1 MSWEIACK
9 IDELN
14 NKISNAADV
23 LELVADDIVSQPHS
37 GALWLV
43 RDMLNETNKAIELL
57 VSDLMHED
65 KPKGKKK

>member
-1 MSWEIACK
+1 MSWKIACK

-57 VSDLMHED
+57 VNDLLHED

>member
-1 MSWEIACK
+1 MSWKIACK

-14 NKISNAADV
+14 NKISNAADA
-23 LELVADDIVSQPHS
+23 LELVADDIISSPHS
-37 GALWLV
+37 GAIWLV
-43 RDMLNETNKAIELL
+43 RDVLNETNKEIELL

>member
-14 NKISNAADV
+14 NKISNAADA
-23 LELVADDIVSQPHS
+23 LELVADDITSAPHS

-43 RDMLNETNKAIELL
+43 RDVLNETNKAIELL
-57 VSDLMHED
+57 VSDLMHE
-65 KPKGKKK
+65 PKGKKK

>member
-14 NKISNAADV
+14 NKISNAADA
-23 LELVADDIVSQPHS
+23 LEIVADDITSAPHS

-43 RDMLNETNKAIELL
+43 RDVLNETNKAIELL
-57 VSDLMHED
+57 VSDLRHE
-65 KPKGKKK
+65 PKGTKK

>member
-1 MSWEIACK
+1 MIWEIACK

-14 NKISNAADV
+14 NRISNDADV
-23 LELVADDIVSQPHS
+23 LELIADDMVSQPHS

-43 RDMLNETNKAIELL
+43 RDVLNETNKAIELL

>member
-1 MSWEIACK
+1 MIWEIACK

-57 VSDLMHED
+57 VSDLMHE
-65 KPKGKKK
+65 PKGKKK

>member
-14 NKISNAADV
+14 NKISNAADA
-23 LELVADDIVSQPHS
+23 LELVADDIISSPHS
-37 GALWLV
+37 GAIWLV
-43 RDMLNETNKAIELL
+43 RDVLNGTNKAIELL

>member
-23 LELVADDIVSQPHS
+23 LELVADDIISSPHS
-37 GALWLV
+37 GAIWLV
-43 RDMLNETNKAIELL
+43 RDVLNETNKAIELL
-57 VSDLMHED
+57 VSDLMHE
-65 KPKGKKK
+65 PKGKKK

>member
-1 MSWEIACK
+1 MIWEIACR

-14 NKISNAADV
+14 NKISNATDV
-23 LELVADDIVSQPHS
+23 LELIADDMVSQPHS

-43 RDMLNETNKAIELL
+43 RDVLNETNKAIELL

>member
-14 NKISNAADV
+14 NKISNAADA
-23 LELVADDIVSQPHS
+23 LELVADHLTSSPHS

-43 RDMLNETNKAIELL
+43 RDVLNETNKAIELL
-57 VSDLMHED
+57 VSDLMHE
-65 KPKGKKK
+65 PKGKKK

>member
-23 LELVADDIVSQPHS
+23 LELVADDIISAPHS
-37 GALWLV
+37 GAIWLV

-57 VSDLMHED
+57 VNDLLHED

>member
-1 MSWEIACK
+1 MIWEIACK

-14 NKISNAADV
+14 NRISNAADT
-23 LELVADDIVSQPHS
+23 LELVADDIVSSPHS
-37 GALWLV
+37 GAIWLV
-43 RDMLNETNKAIELL
+43 RDVLNETNKAIEIL

>member
-14 NKISNAADV
+14 NRISNAADA
-23 LELVADDIVSQPHS
+23 LELIADDILSSPHS

-43 RDMLNETNKAIELL
+43 RDVLCETNKAIELL

>member
-14 NKISNAADV
+14 NRISNAADV
-23 LELVADDIVSQPHS
+23 LELVADDITSAPHS

-57 VSDLMHED
+57 VNDLLHED

>member
-14 NKISNAADV
+14 NRISNAADV

-57 VSDLMHED
+57 VNDLLHED

>member
-14 NKISNAADV
+14 NKISNAADA
-23 LELVADDIVSQPHS
+23 LELIADDIISSPHS

-43 RDMLNETNKAIELL
+43 RDVLNETNKAIELL
-57 VSDLMHED
+57 VSDLMHE
-65 KPKGKKK
+65 PKGKKK

>member
-1 MSWEIACK
+1 MIWEIACK

-14 NKISNAADV
+14 NRISNAADT
-23 LELVADDIVSQPHS
+23 LELVADDIISSPHS
-37 GALWLV
+37 GAIWLV
-43 RDMLNETNKAIELL
+43 RDVLNETNKAIEIL

>member
-14 NKISNAADV
+14 NRISNAADV

-57 VSDLMHED
+57 VSDLMHE
-65 KPKGKKK
+65 PKGKKK

>member
-1 MSWEIACK
+1 MIWETACK

-57 VSDLMHED
+57 VNDLLHED

>member
-14 NKISNAADV
+14 NKISNAADA
-23 LELVADDIVSQPHS
+23 LELIADDLTSAPHS

-43 RDMLNETNKAIELL
+43 RDVLNETNKEIELL

-65 KPKGKKK
+65 KSKGKKK

>member
-14 NKISNAADV
+14 NKISNAADA
-23 LELVADDIVSQPHS
+23 LELIADDLTSAPHS

-43 RDMLNETNKAIELL
+43 RDVLNETNKAIELL
-57 VSDLMHED
+57 VSDLMHE
-65 KPKGKKK
+65 PKGKKK

>member
-57 VSDLMHED
+57 VNDLLHED